1 MLKHYFSISL
11 LTFKHISLY
20 FWYYKTYLTKGIL
33 MSILDNVDAAT
44 NLAKNN
50 ELQLLVFRI
59 SEHTDSAY
67 YAINVF
73 KTREVVESK
82 NHFLTQIP
90 SSHPLLEGTIILRG
104 LQIPILNLPVWLGTQ
119 LSQEDIE
126 KSNILICDFNGVII
140 GLRIMS
146 AFRVIKKNW
155 NEMHA
160 PDSYRLKED
169 GVVMNDT
176 RLEDGSLCLI
186 LDYEK
191 LLSDVIP
198 QAMVDIEGDTANLKD
213 IKIPDKLKYGTILIA
228 EDSKTAQRHLI
239 QIFNNANIN
248 MEIFNNGQKLVDYV
262 FSLGEKAN
270 DIPAIITD
278 IEMPEM
284 SGFTVI
290 KTLRTNINTKDIPII
305 VNSSMTGTNNKREAE
320 VLGADAFIDKTKSHN
335 IIPLII
341 SVMK

>member
-1 MLKHYFSISL
+1 
-11 LTFKHISLY
+11 
-20 FWYYKTYLTKGIL
+20 
-33 MSILDNVDAAT
+33 MSVLDNVDAAT

-50 ELQLLVFRI
+50 ELQLLVFRV
-59 SEHTDSAY
+59 SEREDSAF

-90 SSHPLLEGTIILRG
+90 SSHPLLEGTIILRN
-104 LQIPILNLPVWLGTQ
+104 LQIPILNLPQWLNVN
-119 LSQEDIE
+119 LSDDEIQR
-126 KSNILICDFNGVII
+126 SNILICDFNGIII

-146 AFRVIKKNW
+146 AYRVIKKNW

-191 LLSDVIP
+191 LLADVLP
-198 QAMVDIEGDTANLKD
+198 QALVDIDKDTELLKD
-213 IKIPDKLKYGTILIA
+213 ITIPDKLKYGTVLIA

-239 QIFNNANIN
+239 QLFQKANLD
-248 MEIFNNGQKLVDYV
+248 MKLFDNGKKLIDYITK
-262 FSLGEKAN
+262 LGENAKE
-270 DIPAIITD
+270 IPAIITD

-290 KTLRTNINTKDIPII
+290 QTLKANPLTRDIPII
-305 VNSSMTGTNNKREAE
+305 VNSSMTGDNNKREAE
-320 VLGADAFIDKTKSHN
+320 GLGASGFIDKTKSHN
-335 IIPLII
+335 VIPLIV
-341 SVMK
+341 STMK

>member
-1 MLKHYFSISL
+1 
-11 LTFKHISLY
+11 
-20 FWYYKTYLTKGIL
+20 
-33 MSILDNVDAAT
+33 MSVLDNVDAAT

-50 ELQLLVFRI
+50 ELQLLVFRVN
-59 SEHTDSAY
+59 ERKESAY

-82 NHFLTQIP
+82 NHYLTIIP
-90 SSHPLLEGTIILRG
+90 SAHPLLEGTIILRG
-104 LQIPILNLPVWLGTQ
+104 LQIPILNLPKWLSTH
-119 LSQEDIE
+119 LEKDE
-126 KSNILICDFNGVII
+126 VAKSNILICDFNGVII

-146 AFRVIKKNW
+146 AYRVIKKNW

-160 PDSYRLKED
+160 PDSYRLKDD

-198 QAMVDIEGDTANLKD
+198 QAMVNVDKDTRSLSGVS
-213 IKIPDKLKYGTILIA
+213 IPQKLKNGTVLIA
-228 EDSKTAQRHLI
+228 EDSKTAQRALI
-239 QIFNNANIN
+239 QIFHNAKIN
-248 MEIFNNGQKLVDYV
+248 MKLFDNGKKLIDYID
-262 FSLGEKAN
+262 SLGENTSLIA
-270 DIPAIITD
+270 AVVTD

-290 KTLRTNINTKDIPII
+290 QKIKENYNAKEIPII
-305 VNSSMTGTNNKREAE
+305 VNSSMTGNNNKREAE
-320 VLGADAFIDKTKSHN
+320 VLGADGFVDKTKSSD

-341 SVMK
+341 SIMKEKGLA

>member
-1 MLKHYFSISL
+1 MSL
-11 LTFKHISLY
+11 
-20 FWYYKTYLTKGIL
+20 
-33 MSILDNVDAAT
+33 LDNVDAAT

-50 ELQLLVFRI
+50 ELQLLVFRV
-59 SEHTDSAY
+59 SEKEDSAY

-73 KTREVVESK
+73 KTREVVETK
-82 NHFLTQIP
+82 NHYMTQIP

-104 LQIPILNLPVWLGTQ
+104 VQIPLLNLPAWLHVDLTPEEI
-119 LSQEDIE
+119 SR
-126 KSNILICDFNGVII
+126 SNILICDFNGAII

-146 AFRVIKKNW
+146 AYRVIKKNW

-191 LLSDVIP
+191 LLADVIP
-198 QAMVDIEGDTANLKD
+198 QAMVNVDEDAENFDNID
-213 IKIPDKLKYGTILIA
+213 IPDKLKKGTVLIA
-228 EDSKTAQRHLI
+228 EDSKTAQRALI
-239 QIFNNANIN
+239 QIFKKANID
-248 MEIFNNGQKLVDYV
+248 MLLFDNGKKLIDHID
-262 FSLGEKAN
+262 SLP
-270 DIPAIITD
+270 DPSIIPAIITD

-290 KTLRTNINTKDIPII
+290 QTLKKDPSTKDIPII
-305 VNSSMTGTNNKREAE
+305 VNSSMTGENNKREAE
-320 VLGADAFIDKTKSHN
+320 SLGADGFIDKTKSHN
-335 IIPLII
+335 VIPLIV
-341 SVMK
+341 SVIQP

>member
-1 MLKHYFSISL
+1 
-11 LTFKHISLY
+11 
-20 FWYYKTYLTKGIL
+20 
-33 MSILDNVDAAT
+33 MSVLDNVDAST

-59 SEHTDSAY
+59 NEKEDSAY

-73 KTREVVESK
+73 KTREVVESR

-90 SSHPLLEGTIILRG
+90 SSHQLLEGTIILRG
-104 LQIPILNLPVWLGTQ
+104 LQIPILNLPLWLGTK
-119 LSQEDIE
+119 LSKEEVSQ
-126 KSNILICDFNGVII
+126 SNILICDFNGIVI

-146 AFRVIKKNW
+146 AYRVMKKNW

-160 PDSYRLKED
+160 PDSYRLKDD

-198 QAMVDIEGDTANLKD
+198 QALVNVIEDSNTLNDIQ
-213 IKIPDKLKYGTILIA
+213 IPEKLKNGTVLIA
-228 EDSKTAQRHLI
+228 EDSKTAQTALT
-239 QIFNNANIN
+239 QIFSNAKIS
-248 MEIFNNGQKLVDYV
+248 MRMFNNGKKLIDYV
-262 FSLGEKAN
+262 ESLP
-270 DIPAIITD
+270 DPSIIPIIITD

-290 KTLRTNINTKDIPII
+290 KRLRENPLTVNVPVI
-305 VNSSMTGTNNKREAE
+305 VNSSMTGNNNKREAE
-320 VLGADAFIDKTKSHN
+320 VLGADNFVDKTKSHN
-335 IIPLII
+335 IIPMIVDIL
-341 SVMK
+341 KAQ

>member
-1 MLKHYFSISL
+1 
-11 LTFKHISLY
+11 
-20 FWYYKTYLTKGIL
+20 
-33 MSILDNVDAAT
+33 MSVLDNVDAAT

-59 SEHTDSAY
+59 NDKKDSAY

-73 KTREVVESK
+73 KTREVVETK
-82 NHFLTQIP
+82 NHYLTQIP
-90 SSHPLLEGTIILRG
+90 SAHYLLEGTIMLRG
-104 LQIPILNLPVWLGTQ
+104 LQIPILNLPAWLGTT
-119 LSQEDIE
+119 LTSEE
-126 KSNILICDFNGVII
+126 LKRSNILICDFNGVII

-191 LLSDVIP
+191 LLSDVLP
-198 QAMVDIEGDTANLKD
+198 QAMVDINADTAELLNMP
-213 IKIPDKLKYGTILIA
+213 IPEKLKKGTVLVA
-228 EDSKTAQRHLI
+228 EDSKTAQRHLV
-239 QIFNNANIN
+239 QIFKNANIK
-248 MEIFNNGQKLVDYV
+248 MQLFDNGQKLVNYIME
-262 FSLGEKAN
+262 LGENAK
-270 DIPAIITD
+270 DIPVIITD

-290 KTLRTNINTKDIPII
+290 KTLKSKPFTKDIPII
-305 VNSSMTGTNNKREAE
+305 VNSSMTGDNNKREAE
-320 VLGADAFIDKTKSHN
+320 VLGADSFIDKTKSHN

>member
-1 MLKHYFSISL
+1 
-11 LTFKHISLY
+11 
-20 FWYYKTYLTKGIL
+20 
-33 MSILDNVDAAT
+33 MSVLDNVDAST

-59 SEHTDSAY
+59 NESSDSAY

-104 LQIPILNLPVWLGTQ
+104 LQIPILNLPSWLGTT
-119 LSQEDIE
+119 LTKEE
-126 KSNILICDFNGVII
+126 VLKSNILICDFNGIVI

-146 AFRVIKKNW
+146 AYRVIKKNW

-160 PDSYRLKED
+160 PDSYRLGDE

-191 LLSDVIP
+191 LLSDVVP
-198 QAMVDIEGDTANLKD
+198 QAMVNVDLDIANIADLS
-213 IKIPDKLKYGTILIA
+213 IPQKLKNGTVLIA
-228 EDSKTAQRHLI
+228 EDSKTAQTALKN
-239 QIFNNANIN
+239 IFKKANIN
-248 MEIFNNGQKLVDYV
+248 MILFENGKKLVDYIMEMPDQ
-262 FSLGEKAN
+262 SL
-270 DIPAIITD
+270 IPAIVTD

-284 SGFTVI
+284 SGFTVLQ
-290 KTLRTNINTKDIPII
+290 TLRKNPGTAHTPII
-305 VNSSMTGTNNKREAE
+305 VNSSMTGNNNKREAE
-320 VLGADAFIDKTKSHN
+320 VLGASGFIDKTKSHN
-335 IIPLII
+335 IIPLIVDI
-341 SVMK
+341 MNEVENS

>member
-1 MLKHYFSISL
+1 
-11 LTFKHISLY
+11 
-20 FWYYKTYLTKGIL
+20 
-33 MSILDNVDAAT
+33 MSVLDNVDAAT

-50 ELQLLVFRI
+50 ELQLLVFRV
-59 SEHTDSAY
+59 SEKNDSAY

-73 KTREVVESK
+73 KTREVVEAK

-90 SSHPLLEGTIILRG
+90 SAHPLLEGTIILRN
-104 LQIPILNLPVWLGTQ
+104 LQIPILNLPEWLNTS
-119 LSQEDIE
+119 LTKEEIH
-126 KSNILICDFNGVII
+126 KSNILICDFNGIII

-160 PDSYRLKED
+160 PDSYRLKND

-191 LLSDVIP
+191 LLADVIP
-198 QAMVDIEGDTANLKD
+198 QAMVNIDLDTANMQDLE
-213 IKIPDKLKYGTILIA
+213 IPQKLKRGTVLIA

-239 QIFNNANIN
+239 KIFKYANIDIK
-248 MEIFNNGQKLVDYV
+248 IFDNGQKLVDYI
-262 FSLGEKAN
+262 FAMEEEAR

-284 SGFTVI
+284 SGFTVL
-290 KTLRTNINTKDIPII
+290 KMLKAHPYSKDIPLI
-305 VNSSMTGTNNKREAE
+305 VNSSMTGSNNRREAE
-320 VLGADAFIDKTKSHN
+320 VLGADGFIEKTKSHD
-335 IIPLII
+335 IIKLIV
-341 SVMK
+341 SLMN

>member
-1 MLKHYFSISL
+1 
-11 LTFKHISLY
+11 
-20 FWYYKTYLTKGIL
+20 
-33 MSILDNVDAAT
+33 MSVLDNVDAST

-50 ELQLLVFRI
+50 ELQLLVFRV
-59 SEHTDSAY
+59 SEHHESAF

-90 SSHPLLEGTIILRG
+90 STHPLLEGTIILRG
-104 LQIPILNLPVWLGTQ
+104 LQIPILNLPAWLGIK
-119 LSQEDIE
+119 LNKEDMLR
-126 KSNILICDFNGVII
+126 SNILICDFNGVVI

-146 AFRVIKKNW
+146 AYRVIKKNW
-155 NEMHA
+155 NDMHA
-160 PDSYRLKED
+160 PDGYRLKED
-169 GVVMNDT
+169 GLVMNDT

-198 QAMVDIEGDTANLKD
+198 QALVDVLRDIDD
-213 IKIPDKLKYGTILIA
+213 IKALTLPDKLKNGTVLIA
-228 EDSKTAQRHLI
+228 EDSKTAQRALT
-239 QIFNNANIN
+239 QIFTHANIS
-248 MEIFNNGQKLVDYV
+248 MRLFDNGKKLVD
-262 FSLGEKAN
+262 FALSLEDQASK
-270 DIPAIITD
+270 IPAIITD

-284 SGFTVI
+284 SGFTVVQI
-290 KTLRTNINTKDIPII
+290 LKANPHTKNIPII
-305 VNSSMTGTNNKREAE
+305 VNSSMTGENNKREAE
-320 VLGADAFIDKTKSHN
+320 DLGADGFIDKTKSHN

>member
-1 MLKHYFSISL
+1 
-11 LTFKHISLY
+11 
-20 FWYYKTYLTKGIL
+20 
-33 MSILDNVDAAT
+33 MSVLDNVDAAT

-50 ELQLLVFRI
+50 ELQLLVFRV
-59 SEHTDSAY
+59 SEKKDSAY

-104 LQIPILNLPVWLGTQ
+104 LQIPILDLPAWLGRS
-119 LSQEDIE
+119 LNRDDIK
-126 KSNILICDFNGVII
+126 KSNILICDFNGAII

-146 AFRVIKKNW
+146 AYRVIKKNW

-191 LLSDVIP
+191 LLADVIP
-198 QAMVDIEGDTANLKD
+198 QAMVDVELDSLELDKSA
-213 IKIPDKLKYGTILIA
+213 IPEKLKNGTVLIA
-228 EDSKTAQRHLI
+228 EDSKTAQRALI
-239 QIFNNANIN
+239 NIFKNAGINIQ
-248 MEIFNNGQKLVDYV
+248 MFDNGKKLIDYID
-262 FSLGEKAN
+262 SLGENAAI
-270 DIPAIITD
+270 IPAIITD

-290 KTLRTNINTKDIPII
+290 KTLKSDSITRDIPII
-305 VNSSMTGTNNKREAE
+305 VNSSMTGENNKREAE
-320 VLGADAFIDKTKSHN
+320 MLGAEGFINKTKSHN
-335 IIPLII
+335 IVPLII

>member
-1 MLKHYFSISL
+1 
-11 LTFKHISLY
+11 
-20 FWYYKTYLTKGIL
+20 
-33 MSILDNVDAAT
+33 MSVLDNVDAAT

-50 ELQLLVFRI
+50 ELQLLVFRVSD
-59 SEHTDSAY
+59 SEGSAY

-90 SSHPLLEGTIILRG
+90 SSHPMLEGTIILRG
-104 LQIPILNLPVWLGTQ
+104 LQIPILNLPAWLGNP
-119 LSQEDIE
+119 LDRSNLE
-126 KSNILICDFNGVII
+126 KSNILICDFNGIII

-169 GVVMNDT
+169 GVVINDT

-191 LLSDVIP
+191 LLADVIP
-198 QAMVDIEGDTANLKD
+198 QAMVDVELDSLELDKST
-213 IKIPDKLKYGTILIA
+213 IPPKLKNGTVLIA
-228 EDSKTAQRHLI
+228 EDSKTAQRALI
-239 QIFNNANIN
+239 NIFKNANIN
-248 MEIFNNGQKLVDYV
+248 MQMFDNGKKLVEYIA
-262 FSLGEKAN
+262 SLGENAATV
-270 DIPAIITD
+270 PAIITD

-290 KTLRTNINTKDIPII
+290 KTLKANPLSKDIPII
-305 VNSSMTGTNNKREAE
+305 VNSSMTGENNKREAE
-320 VLGADAFIDKTKSHN
+320 SLGADGFIDKTKSHN
-335 IIPLII
+335 VIPLII

>member
-1 MLKHYFSISL
+1 
-11 LTFKHISLY
+11 
-20 FWYYKTYLTKGIL
+20 
-33 MSILDNVDAAT
+33 MSVLDNVDAST

-59 SEHTDSAY
+59 NESSDSAY

-82 NHFLTQIP
+82 NHYLTQIP

-104 LQIPILNLPVWLGTQ
+104 LQIPILNLPSWLNTT
-119 LSQEDIE
+119 LTKDELDR
-126 KSNILICDFNGVII
+126 SNILICDFNGIVI

-146 AFRVIKKNW
+146 AYRVIKKNW

-160 PDSYRLKED
+160 PDSYRLGDD

-191 LLSDVIP
+191 LLSDVVP
-198 QAMVDIEGDTANLKD
+198 QAMVNVEKDTANMD
-213 IKIPDKLKYGTILIA
+213 EVSIPEKLKNGTVLIA
-228 EDSKTAQRHLI
+228 EDSKTAQTALRG
-239 QIFNNANIN
+239 IFKNANIN
-248 MEIFNNGQKLVDYV
+248 MILFENGKKLVDYV
-262 FSLGEKAN
+262 LAMPDPSV
-270 DIPAIITD
+270 IPAIVTD

-290 KTLRTNINTKDIPII
+290 QTLRKNPATAKTPII
-305 VNSSMTGTNNKREAE
+305 VNSSMTGENNKREAE
-320 VLGADAFIDKTKSHN
+320 VLGATGFVDKTKSHN

-341 SVMK
+341 DVMNA

>member
-1 MLKHYFSISL
+1 
-11 LTFKHISLY
+11 
-20 FWYYKTYLTKGIL
+20 
-33 MSILDNVDAAT
+33 MSVLDKVDAAT

-50 ELQLLVFRI
+50 ELQLLVFRV
-59 SEHTDSAY
+59 SDKSVSAY

-82 NHFLTQIP
+82 NHYLTQIP
-90 SSHPLLEGTIILRG
+90 ACDPLLEGTIILRG
-104 LQIPILNLPVWLGTQ
+104 LQIPILNLPKWLNVT
-119 LSQEDIE
+119 LTKEEIK

-146 AFRVIKKNW
+146 AYRVIKKNW
-155 NEMHA
+155 NQMHA

-191 LLSDVIP
+191 LLSQVIP
-198 QAMVDIEGDTANLKD
+198 HAMVDVIKDTDALKNID
-213 IKIPDKLKYGTILIA
+213 IPLKLKNGTVLIA
-228 EDSKTAQRHLI
+228 EDSKTAQRSLV
-239 QIFNNANIN
+239 QIFKNANID
-248 MEIFNNGQKLVDYV
+248 MKLFDNGKKLIDYIT
-262 FSLGEKAN
+262 SLGEDAKE
-270 DIPAIITD
+270 IPAVITD

-290 KTLRTNINTKDIPII
+290 KLIRSNPHSKEIPII
-305 VNSSMTGTNNKREAE
+305 VNSSMTGANNKREAE
-320 VLGADAFIDKTKSHN
+320 TLGASGFIDKTKSHN

-341 SVMK
+341 SVMR

>member
-1 MLKHYFSISL
+1 
-11 LTFKHISLY
+11 
-20 FWYYKTYLTKGIL
+20 

-50 ELQLLVFRI
+50 ELQLLVFRV
-59 SEHTDSAY
+59 SEKKDSAY

-82 NHFLTQIP
+82 NHYLTQIP

-104 LQIPILNLPVWLGTQ
+104 LQIPILNLPAWLGTT
-119 LSQEDIE
+119 LTKEEI
-126 KSNILICDFNGVII
+126 KRSNILICDFNGVII

-146 AFRVIKKNW
+146 AYRVLKKNW

-191 LLSDVIP
+191 FLSDVIP
-198 QAMVDIEGDTANLKD
+198 QAMVDVKADTAALLEL
-213 IKIPDKLKYGTILIA
+213 KIPEKLKNGTVLIA

-239 QIFNNANIN
+239 QLFHNANLD
-248 MEIFNNGQKLVDYV
+248 MKLFDNGKKLVDYLV
-262 FSLGEKAN
+262 ALGENADK
-270 DIPAIITD
+270 IPAIITD

-290 KTLRTNINTKDIPII
+290 KTLRSNPFTKKIPII
-305 VNSSMTGTNNKREAE
+305 VNSSMTGDNNKREAQT
-320 VLGADAFIDKTKSHN
+320 LGADGFIDKTKSHN
-335 IIPLII
+335 VIPLIM

>member
-1 MLKHYFSISL
+1 
-11 LTFKHISLY
+11 
-20 FWYYKTYLTKGIL
+20 
-33 MSILDNVDAAT
+33 MSVLDDVDAAT

-50 ELQLLVFRI
+50 ELQLLVFRVSD
-59 SEHTDSAY
+59 SEESAY

-90 SSHPLLEGTIILRG
+90 SSHPLMEGTIMLRN
-104 LQIPILNLPVWLGTQ
+104 LQIPILNLPLWLGISLTK
-119 LSQEDIE
+119 DKVK

-160 PDSYRLKED
+160 PDAYRLKED
-169 GVVMNDT
+169 GLVMNDT

-191 LLSDVIP
+191 FLSDVLP
-198 QAMVDIEGDTANLKD
+198 QAMVDVTTDTANLSN
-213 IKIPDKLKYGTILIA
+213 ISIPSKLQNGTVLIA
-228 EDSKTAQRHLI
+228 EDSRTAQRALTHL
-239 QIFNNANIN
+239 FSNAKIK
-248 MEIFNNGQKLVDYV
+248 MHMFDNGKKLVDYIT
-262 FSLGEKAN
+262 SLGDN
-270 DIPAIITD
+270 TSFITAIVTD

-290 KTLRTNINTKDIPII
+290 QTLKANNFVKGIPII
-305 VNSSMTGTNNKREAE
+305 VNSSMTGNNNKREAE
-320 VLGADAFIDKTKSHN
+320 VLGADGFVDKTKSHN
-335 IIPLII
+335 IIPLIVSLI
-341 SVMK
+341 

>member
-1 MLKHYFSISL
+1 MSMLDK
-11 LTFKHISLY
+11 
-20 FWYYKTYLTKGIL
+20 
-33 MSILDNVDAAT
+33 VDAAT

-59 SEHTDSAY
+59 SDKEDSAY

-82 NHFLTQIP
+82 NHYLTQIP
-90 SSHPLLEGTIILRG
+90 SAHNLLEGTIILRG
-104 LQIPILNLPVWLGTQ
+104 LQIPILNLPAWLGTT
-119 LSQEDIE
+119 LTADEID
-126 KSNILICDFNGVII
+126 KSNILICDFNGIII

-160 PDSYRLKED
+160 PDSYRLKDD

-198 QAMVDIEGDTANLKD
+198 QAMVDVGADTANLTEID
-213 IKIPDKLKYGTILIA
+213 IPQRLQLGTVLIA
-228 EDSKTAQRHLI
+228 EDSKTAQRALI
-239 QIFNNANIN
+239 QIFRNAKIE
-248 MEIFNNGQKLVDYV
+248 MKLFDNGKKLVDYV
-262 FSLGEKAN
+262 DSLQEN
-270 DIPAIITD
+270 TTNIPAIITD

-290 KTLRTNINTKDIPII
+290 KKLKANPYSSDIPII
-305 VNSSMTGTNNKREAE
+305 VNSSMTGNNNKREAE
-320 VLGADAFIDKTKSHN
+320 VLGAEGFVDKTKSRN

-341 SVMK
+341 SLMK

>member
-1 MLKHYFSISL
+1 
-11 LTFKHISLY
+11 
-20 FWYYKTYLTKGIL
+20 
-33 MSILDNVDAAT
+33 MSVLDNVDAAT

-50 ELQLLVFRI
+50 ELQLLVFRVSR
-59 SEHTDSAY
+59 SEDSAY

-90 SSHPLLEGTIILRG
+90 SSHPLLEGTITLRG
-104 LQIPILNLPVWLGTQ
+104 MQIPILNLPAWLNIHLTKEEMQ
-119 LSQEDIE
+119 
-126 KSNILICDFNGVII
+126 KSNILICDFNGVIL

-146 AFRVIKKNW
+146 AYRVIKKNW

-160 PDSYRLKED
+160 PDSYRQKD
-169 GVVMNDT
+169 GVVMNHT

-198 QAMVDIEGDTANLKD
+198 QAMVDTVTEASNAREIE
-213 IKIPDKLKYGTILIA
+213 IPVKLKTGTVLIA
-228 EDSKTAQRHLI
+228 EDSKTAQKHLR
-239 QIFNNANIN
+239 QIFDKSGIN
-248 MEIFNNGQKLVDYV
+248 MKLFDNGKLLIDHINSMPDPSV
-262 FSLGEKAN
+262 
-270 DIPAIITD
+270 IPAVITD

-290 KTLRTNINTKDIPII
+290 QEIRKNPMTKKLPII
-305 VNSSMTGTNNKREAE
+305 VNSSMTGDNNKREAE
-320 VLGADAFIDKTKSHN
+320 SLGASGFIDKTKSSN
-335 IIPLII
+335 VIPLI
-341 SVMK
+341 VEAMENAQ

>member
-1 MLKHYFSISL
+1 
-11 LTFKHISLY
+11 
-20 FWYYKTYLTKGIL
+20 
-33 MSILDNVDAAT
+33 MSVLDNVDAAT

-50 ELQLLVFRI
+50 ELQLLVFRV
-59 SEHTDSAY
+59 SEKKDSAY

-104 LQIPILNLPVWLGTQ
+104 LQIPILDLPAWLGRS
-119 LSQEDIE
+119 LNRDDIK
-126 KSNILICDFNGVII
+126 KSNILICDFNGAII

-146 AFRVIKKNW
+146 AYRVIKKNW

-191 LLSDVIP
+191 LLADVIP
-198 QAMVDIEGDTANLKD
+198 QAMVDVELDSLELDKSA
-213 IKIPDKLKYGTILIA
+213 IPEKLKNGTVLIA
-228 EDSKTAQRHLI
+228 EDSKTAQRALI
-239 QIFNNANIN
+239 NIFKNAGINIQ
-248 MEIFNNGQKLVDYV
+248 MFDNGKKLIDYID
-262 FSLGEKAN
+262 SLGENAAT
-270 DIPAIITD
+270 IPAIITD

-290 KTLRTNINTKDIPII
+290 KTLKSDSITRDIPII
-305 VNSSMTGTNNKREAE
+305 VNSSMTGENNKREAE
-320 VLGADAFIDKTKSHN
+320 MLGAEGFINKTKSHN
-335 IIPLII
+335 IVPLII